1 MGPDHLTGLAPRPGH
16 SLLMRGRVRGK
27 KWGGGGEE
35 GEIEREAGRERRL
48 EGGEEVGREETKRKG
63 REEE

>member
-1 MGPDHLTGLAPRPGH
+1 M
-16 SLLMRGRVRGK
+16 RGK